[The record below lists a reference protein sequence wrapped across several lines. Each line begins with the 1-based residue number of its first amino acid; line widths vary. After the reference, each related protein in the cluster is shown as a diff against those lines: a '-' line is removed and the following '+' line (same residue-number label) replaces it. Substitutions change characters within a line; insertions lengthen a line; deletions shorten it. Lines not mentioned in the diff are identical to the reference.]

1 MNGELRST
9 RVTRKMEENIY
20 RTTIEAVL
28 NNLMCCMV
36 RIHEGERNWEFAFRR
51 NGFFRRLA
59 RSIKERQMF
68 KLCN

>member
-1 MNGELRST
+1 MTGELWNR
-9 RVTRKMEENIY
+9 RFTRKIEENIY

-51 NGFFRRLA
+51 NGFLET
-59 RSIKERQMF
+59 INKEYHGKTNLQVM
-68 KLCN
+68 